1 MLVATLRDNDRLC
14 PSRNSD
20 MRRFLVVF
28 AVVFCDLVNGRL
40 ERGFLLLET
49 CWAQRRYGL
58 LLVVGIDDLNDVDF
72 SLVVDL
78 PTAAKHR
85 LRGGKFAGG
94 PADPGFVVASE
105 ECGADDFFVV
115 HGSRLSLKTVKGE

>member
-28 AVVFCDLVNGRL
+28 AVVFGDLVNGRL

-78 PTAAKHR
+78 PQPQNIACEAAS
-85 LRGGKFAGG
+85 LQ
-94 PADPGFVVASE
+94 VVRRSPVSWSPVNNAVPMIS
-105 ECGADDFFVV
+105 
-115 HGSRLSLKTVKGE
+115 S